1 MNCSTFQFPTID
13 LYVTGKC
20 NFSCPYCFGEDVKK
34 PGIDAEVY
42 SKVIS
47 FAQHCRTSIGFT
59 GGEPLLHPNFRDL
72 VKAASKSNIPLIL
85 RTNGML
91 LGEYMDVIKS
101 FQWIGISID
110 GADEKTVKRMR
121 PSTSNF
127 DYLETDKWNT
137 PLENIKLINNQNPE
151 TKILL
156 ASLVSSFNYKALIR
170 LAEIINSQN
179 LKVSKWKLYQ
189 FTRNNF
195 RSMST
200 STKYE
205 TTTKYFEQV
214 VESIRVSFKGDV
226 IYKSGIGNCLLI
238 DTKGTVRVNETIVGS
253 VFEDFQELENKVR
266 RLTMFKQISLNKVS
280 TYDSE

>member
-1 MNCSTFQFPTID
+1 M
-13 LYVTGKC
+13 TGKC

-47 FAQHCRTSIGFT
+47 FAKHCRTSIGFT

-127 DYLETDKWNT
+127 DYQETDKWNT

-179 LKVSKWKLYQ
+179 LNVSKWKLYQ

-226 IYKSGIGNCLLI
+226 IYKSGTGNCLLI